1 MRLFINLILITLFIN
16 TIQAQADSFVVDKV
30 YHPYVL
36 PNEQEFEWRLFSRQA
51 DDGNKLTQHIAYG
64 FSLSERV
71 VFEGYILGERDANDA
86 DDYGLKSYEA
96 EIRWM
101 LTEQGELWADWG
113 TLFELEKQHDSNDWE
128 ATAALLFEKEI
139 GKTSLTM
146 NLFMTYEWGDNTR
159 DRIKNEFR
167 LQYRYR
173 FMPQL
178 QPAFELYTGHN
189 YLGAGPAFMG
199 IQRFDRQKQL
209 KWEMGFIIGFN
220 GNNKDNTLRVA
231 VEYEF

>member
-1 MRLFINLILITLFIN
+1 MRLFISFIFILYVSSI
-16 TIQAQADSFVVDKV
+16 AKVQADSFVVDKV

-36 PNEQEFEWRLFSRQA
+36 PNEQEFEWRLFSRQT
-51 DDGNKLTQHIAYG
+51 DEGNKLAQHIAYG
-64 FSLSERV
+64 FALSERV
-71 VFEGYILGERDANDA
+71 MFEAYILGERNENDS

-96 EIRWM
+96 EVRWM

-113 TLFELEKQHDSNDWE
+113 ALFELEKQHDSNDWE

-146 NLFMTYEWGDNTR
+146 NFFMVYEWGDNSR
-159 DRIKNEFR
+159 EGMKNEFR

-173 FMPQL
+173 FLPQL
-178 QPAFELYTGHN
+178 QPAIELYTGHN
-189 YLGAGPAFMG
+189 YLGIGPAFMG

-209 KWEMGFIIGFN
+209 KWEMGFIVGFN
-220 GNNKDNTLRVA
+220 GNNKDNALRVA
-231 VEYEF
+231 IEYEF